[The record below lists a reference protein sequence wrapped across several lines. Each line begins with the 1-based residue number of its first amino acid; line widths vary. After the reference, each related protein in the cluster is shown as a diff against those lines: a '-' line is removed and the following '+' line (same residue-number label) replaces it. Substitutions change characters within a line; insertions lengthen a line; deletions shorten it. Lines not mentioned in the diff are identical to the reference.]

1 MIFALNFTQP
11 DFWAN
16 SFIGIECALY
26 YQLYF
31 KSCCF
36 WRNLH
41 RWQKLYT
48 AAGSDGMDKFH
59 LCYYT
64 IWIVI
69 PDTTK
74 EAGSDHQSENKKL
87 QMNCI
92 YSWTWQLGQLKSVQ
106 GLKWKQPSLSNV
118 KPLRAWLNQLAGSAD
133 VCTTICWFTPHFLR
147 HFNFTAMAAMSGI
160 TPWGKT
166 QKKLR
171 ISGVTP
177 PPLRSFLNEK
187 TSSRN

>member
-1 MIFALNFTQP
+1 MEKFTPLAKIIHCRRQWRHRQIPPLLLHHLN
-11 DFWAN
+11 
-16 SFIGIECALY
+16 C
-26 YQLYF
+26 
-31 KSCCF
+31 
-36 WRNLH
+36 
-41 RWQKLYT
+41 YT
-48 AAGSDGMDKFH
+48 WHYKGSRVKYK
-59 LCYYT
+59 C
-64 IWIVI
+64 
-69 PDTTK
+69 
-74 EAGSDHQSENKKL
+74 SDHQSENKKL

-166 QKKLR
+166 QKQLR
-171 ISGVTP
+171 ISEVTP
-177 PPLRSFLNEK
+177 PPLQSFLSEK
-187 TSSRN
+187 KQVPENKDTPSTLCGKILQHRFEELSFMFIE